1 MTGISKHSFNTRHK
15 GMSVFMLRL
24 AILLFLGSLALVR
37 KAQDEFYNN
46 GEESPLRGLFQFHSG
61 SIANMKDSFDD
72 VSCVRMKRGSRS
84 QTTSLLTVRIF
95 GLFYRAIFRR

>member
-1 MTGISKHSFNTRHK
+1 
-15 GMSVFMLRL
+15 MLRL

-46 GEESPLRGLFQFHSG
+46 GEENPLRGLFQFQSG

-72 VSCVRMKRGSRS
+72 VSCLR
-84 QTTSLLTVRIF
+84 T
-95 GLFYRAIFRR
+95 